1 MRGRCL
7 WRLTEVVIV
16 IMIRRIDKQTMIF
29 YARSQ
34 GETAPETEQCER
46 CIYMGRLGVVL
57 GWASK
62 CIIVSLGLLEGWDH
76 ASRWLYKSMQF
87 NLYMG
92 LRFKG
97 IIWIAKDREIL
108 GKDFSMRILRDLK
121 TCFSGIETTFCQKG
135 REMGDT
141 WGISA
146 GSGVCLG

>member
-1 MRGRCL
+1 MRGKCL

-16 IMIRRIDKQTMIF
+16 IMICRIDKQTMIF

-46 CIYMGRLGVVL
+46 YIYMGRLGVVL
-57 GWASK
+57 GWARRMLRMKSK
-62 CIIVSLGLLEGWDH
+62 CIIVSLGLVEVWDH
-76 ASRWLYKSMQF
+76 ATRWLYKSTQF

-97 IIWIAKDREIL
+97 IISIAKDREIP
-108 GKDFSMRILRDLK
+108 GKDFS
-121 TCFSGIETTFCQKG
+121 QKG

-146 GSGVCLG
+146 GEP